1 MSKQDCAHHWMI
13 ETPDGKK
20 SPGVCKHC
28 GTSKEFF
35 NSYDIP
41 DFSTGYHKPQLVTY
55 AQRMW
60 KIKNYGFSNTYVK
73 GSNNERV

>member
-1 MSKQDCAHHWMI
+1 MRLPRTTMVKEICAHHWMI
-13 ETPDGKK
+13 EAANGKK
-20 SPGVCKHC
+20 SSGICKHC

-41 DFSTGYHKPQLVTY
+41 DINTAYHKPQLVTY

-60 KIKNYGFSNTYVK
+60 KRKHYGFDRSL
-73 GSNNERV
+73 G

>member
-1 MSKQDCAHHWMI
+1 MI
-13 ETPDGKK
+13 EPPEGRK
-20 SPGVCKHC
+20 SKGVCKYC

-41 DFSTGYHKPQLVTY
+41 DLNTTPRKPQLVTY

-60 KIKNYGFSNTYVK
+60 MIKNYGPDDSWGK
-73 GSNNERV
+73 